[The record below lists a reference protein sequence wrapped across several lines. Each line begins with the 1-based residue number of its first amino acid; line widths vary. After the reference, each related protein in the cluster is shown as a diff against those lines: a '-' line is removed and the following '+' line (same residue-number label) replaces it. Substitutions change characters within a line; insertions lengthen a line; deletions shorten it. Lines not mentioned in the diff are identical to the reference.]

1 MLLWVMTLDG
11 VIGSQSFGEWVAKS
25 DAISWLRTE
34 YPQAL
39 AILDTKDNSLVWK
52 LDGVELA

>member
-1 MLLWVMTLDG
+1 MLLWVMSLDG
-11 VIGSQSFGEWVAKS
+11 VIGSQQFGAWVS
-25 DAISWLRTE
+25 RQDAIESLRE
-34 YPQAL
+34 QYPHGL